1 MRIFWVET
9 KIYTI
14 SYIYNFLY
22 IQFHIFPIKG
32 SMKPTNRDC
41 MPVQSKGGD
50 CPSTI
55 IVSFWTLFSPDNGGA
70 RAGVKNL
77 DTSTLC

>member
-1 MRIFWVET
+1 
-9 KIYTI
+9 
-14 SYIYNFLY
+14 
-22 IQFHIFPIKG
+22 
-32 SMKPTNRDC
+32 MKPTNRDC